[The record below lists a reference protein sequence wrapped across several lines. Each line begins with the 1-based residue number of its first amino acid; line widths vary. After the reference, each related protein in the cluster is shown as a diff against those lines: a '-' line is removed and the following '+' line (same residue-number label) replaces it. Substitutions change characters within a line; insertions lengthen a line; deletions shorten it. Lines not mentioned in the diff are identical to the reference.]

1 MNILRWLQYLL
12 DPRSPNPRRYAFDD
26 TLLETLHSLA
36 EQEQCS
42 TEELAAGLLEAAL
55 ARRQALDGNQQRWE
69 TLTGREQEVAAL
81 ACLGCTNR
89 QIAARLVLSPE
100 TVKTHLRSVLH
111 KFGLRSK
118 AELRQALAGWDFSGW
133 E

>member
-1 MNILRWLQYLL
+1 MNLLRWLLHLL
-12 DPRSPNPRRYAFDD
+12 ERAQPKRRRYSVDGE
-26 TLLETLHSLA
+26 LLQSLQNLA

-42 TEELAAGLLEAAL
+42 EEELAADLLNAAL
-55 ARRQALDGNQQRWE
+55 ARRQAGALNLRLWKK
-69 TLTGREQEVAAL
+69 LSFREQQVAAL

-100 TVKTHLRSVLH
+100 TVKSHLRNVLH

-118 AELRQALAGWDFSGW
+118 AELRQALADWDFGDW
-133 E
+133 G

>member
-1 MNILRWLQYLL
+1 MCIR
-12 DPRSPNPRRYAFDD
+12 DR
-26 TLLETLHSLA
+26 
-36 EQEQCS
+36 
-42 TEELAAGLLEAAL
+42 
-55 ARRQALDGNQQRWE
+55 
-69 TLTGREQEVAAL
+69 
-81 ACLGCTNR
+81 GCTNR